1 MQQCLYVSAKG
12 IFERRQSCFRA
23 LPFWFFHSA
32 HYQLW
37 YIGNNRLY
45 RGWGMYYLP
54 ALVVT
59 QPTALCH
66 NVQLLNYNMT
76 VCTKRPC
83 YQNIPRK
90 QTHLAFLWN
99 WIFVPGLLGFII
111 VVAAE
116 TDRVGLVGS
125 FCIWFIFCIS
135 ASILIQLP
143 AFLFDFC
150 FQLCHPHTFFCLQFA
165 LVSRASHV
173 QLFWIF
179 MLFQAVNTVK
189 LNFKAGLFSSTFQ
202 FEHSFLAK
210 SQC

>member
-54 ALVVT
+54 ALVMT

-135 ASILIQLP
+135 ASILIQFP

-150 FQLCHPHTFFCLQFA
+150 FQLCHPHTFCCLQFA
-165 LVSRASHV
+165 LVRCSEAFSIQPLSLSPCPLSQFWAS
-173 QLFWIF
+173 Q
-179 MLFQAVNTVK
+179 
-189 LNFKAGLFSSTFQ
+189 
-202 FEHSFLAK
+202 
-210 SQC
+210 